1 MVRINWGMQGRLRR
15 EKVKSASAG
24 VHLKTIK
31 FNNKMGLQFFFQT
44 KLINVFLL
52 SIIHKNK
59 IVHEPKKKLSR
70 PWEHG
75 VKAVFL
81 LFNFPRKQNY
91 YYTKFKY

>member
-1 MVRINWGMQGRLRR
+1 
-15 EKVKSASAG
+15 
-24 VHLKTIK
+24 
-31 FNNKMGLQFFFQT
+31 MGLEWFFFSN
-44 KLINVFLL
+44 KAHKCFLS

-59 IVHEPKKKLSR
+59 IVLEPKKKLSR